1 MKTFK
6 EFVEEGKVKKDQP
19 DKTRAK
25 SMLSQGE
32 ARMADL
38 KTLPLNDENAP
49 FRFEDAYE
57 AVREVL
63 QAFMFLEG
71 YNPYSHDAIIVFGYE
86 KGLLTEAEF
95 RRWDRNRKIRNDIH
109 YRSEKT
115 TIEETKDAIGS
126 ADELIKG
133 LKKKFES
140 LM

>member
-1 MKTFK
+1 MT
-6 EFVEEGKVKKDQP
+6 
-19 DKTRAK
+19 
-25 SMLSQGE
+25 
-32 ARMADL
+32 DL
-38 KTLPLNDENAP
+38 KSLPLNDENAP

-86 KGLLTEAEF
+86 KGLLTESEF

-115 TIEETKDAIGS
+115 TTEETKDAIER
-126 ADELIKG
+126 AAELIER

-140 LM
+140 LL